1 MSDVLRA
8 GSEIGYYLAHNQA
21 WWCSGRVEPPLHRVG
36 PRFRAD
42 IRVVVIT
49 FARGKRS
56 HSLDGWRRRRH
67 GVRRV
72 DQNCSVQQSF
82 DHQLFAGSVH
92 EVSVGHNGH
101 AGWWYKDSKAPT
113 LTTSPGIG
121 EFFESLSRERTRWIA
136 DQDPERSRN
145 SQDAPCRHVQHVLSV
160 SSPRISNS
168 SAHDSQLIPSADSK
182 PIKSLTVPEPLA
194 WAISGW
200 RSRPSRW
207 RNSTASS

>member
-82 DHQLFAGSVH
+82 DHQLLAGSVH

-101 AGWWYKDSKAPT
+101 AGWWYKDSKAANPNDVSGNWRV
-113 LTTSPGIG
+113 LRI
-121 EFFESLSRERTRWIA
+121 LSRERTRWIA

-145 SQDAPCRHVQHVLSV
+145 SQGPPYRHVRH
-160 SSPRISNS
+160 R
-168 SAHDSQLIPSADSK
+168 
-182 PIKSLTVPEPLA
+182 PL
-194 WAISGW
+194 GFE
-200 RSRPSRW
+200 RSHK
-207 RNSTASS
+207 

>member
-21 WWCSGRVEPPLHRVG
+21 WWFSGRVEPPLHRVG

-72 DQNCSVQQSF
+72 DQN
-82 DHQLFAGSVH
+82 ASVH

-101 AGWWYKDSKAPT
+101 SGWWYKDSKAANPNDV
-113 LTTSPGIG
+113 SRNRRVFRI
-121 EFFESLSRERTRWIA
+121 LSRERARWIA

-145 SQDAPCRHVQHVLSV
+145 SQGAPYRQVQHRPL
-160 SSPRISNS
+160 RFE
-168 SAHDSQLIPSADSK
+168 PSHK
-182 PIKSLTVPEPLA
+182 
-194 WAISGW
+194 
-200 RSRPSRW
+200 
-207 RNSTASS
+207 